1 MNIRLAVVS
10 LWAENV
16 HLTAQF
22 YRDVIGLPLSHH
34 PVFRPHF
41 DLGDGYLVI
50 LEGKPMSVEQAQ
62 RFPVIA
68 FAVDNLE
75 AAIEKLTSHQVELP
89 WGIET
94 DSHSSWVM
102 FYDPAGNLIELVAFK
117 DKIETSEWGTH

>member
-16 HLTAQF
+16 HLTVQF

-75 AAIEKLTSHQVELP
+75 AAIEKLTSQQVELP